1 MSHERSAAVVYL
13 RIASVNLGA
22 DLSLDSRRRVVGHR
36 QRGPRVAGIFD
47 GEGAARA
54 GEGGCR
60 ERVARAGE

>member
-1 MSHERSAAVVYL
+1 MSYERRAAVVYL

-22 DLSLDSRRRVVGHR
+22 DLSLDGRRRVVGHR
-36 QRGPRVAGIFD
+36 QRGPRVVWVVYWKRPI
-47 GEGAARA
+47 RA